1 MSMCFSY
8 SNLIFVE
15 KLVKKTE
22 LQQVIEEVLIRSIES
37 GGNSRRAENQMFILL
52 ELMINHHTLYCNKPL
67 LYMVCCND
75 FKAIIR

>member
-1 MSMCFSY
+1 MCFSY

-15 KLVKKTE
+15 KLVFKKTE

-52 ELMINHHTLYCNKPL
+52 ELMINHRTLYCNKPL
-67 LYMVCCND
+67 MYMVCCND